1 MKYIVE
7 EPKRRRFTEDRVS
20 KHHKILRELPA
31 DIDTRIANIHRRNEI
46 LKANKHYQL
55 KIERDRAYAALQS
68 MPRMHRRTCV
78 SSSSSITM
86 ASTKRCKHWGKKE
99 LHLKR

>member
-68 MPRMHRRTCV
+68 MPSNAQANLRQLIV
-78 SSSSSITM
+78 
-86 ASTKRCKHWGKKE
+86 KHYDGLYEAMQALGKKGATP
-99 LHLKR
+99 